1 MKKMQTEKFR
11 WTGQISLRKLSAVLA
26 AIYVLGLLPV
36 FAIARYNYASAD
48 DFGMGLAAYRAFSST
63 GNIFAAIGQGFY
75 MAWYDYIHWMG
86 YFTSTVFMS
95 VPPNVFDERLYPVGV
110 FILIFML
117 TAGTLY
123 FFRALFVNA
132 LRIDRYASRCLAL
145 VTLLVTV
152 QCLPEG
158 SARVESFFWYCSG
171 VNYVLL
177 YSFGLFWLGL
187 LISAVFDQS
196 RGKRIYDLVMA
207 CILGF
212 AVGGGNYMTSLSC
225 AIIAV
230 LVIIAALRCRHKE
243 LLAPCLFLLAGFA
256 LSCLAPGNNNRAQS
270 LQGFSAVKTIL
281 IALYYTLSYCVN
293 EYTTWAVLLFF
304 ALAAV
309 IAWKAA
315 VKVPFR
321 FSYPALAVIFGYGMV
336 SANIAPPLYAEGN
349 IGAGR
354 LIALF
359 YMQYVLVAVL
369 LEVYVVG
376 WLRQYVI
383 GRAGD
388 AADECGAAE
397 GKKLAGNPQYTAED
411 VQAAADAAKMPA
423 EVKGA
428 AAGARLS
435 AAMSGAAVFLMAALV
450 FGSVLTVKADPD
462 FYMAT
467 SAAQDLLNG
476 HAARYKEQNDG
487 RRKILRDTSVKDAVL
502 DEFDYKPDLL
512 FFSDIETDPSNW
524 QNKALARYYGKDSVV
539 LRRTK

>member
-1 MKKMQTEKFR
+1 MQTEKFR
-11 WTGQISLRKLSAVLA
+11 WTGQVSLRKLSTVLA
-26 AIYVLGLLPV
+26 VIYVLGLLPV

-75 MAWYDYIHWMG
+75 MAWYDYLHWMG

-95 VPPNVFDERLYPVGV
+95 VPPNVFDERLYPIGV
-110 FILIFML
+110 FLLIFML

-123 FFRALFVNA
+123 FFRALFVKA
-132 LRIDRYASRCLAL
+132 WKIDKYASRCLAL

-152 QCLPEG
+152 QCMPEG

-177 YSFGLFWLGL
+177 YSFGLFWMGL

-230 LVIIAALRCRHKE
+230 LVIITALRCRHKE
-243 LLAPCLFLLAGFA
+243 LLAPCLFLLFGFA

-270 LQGFSAVKTIL
+270 LQGFGAVKTIL

-315 VKVPFR
+315 EKVSFR

-354 LIALF
+354 LVALF

-376 WLRQYVI
+376 WLRQYVT
-383 GRAGD
+383 GGAGS
-388 AADECGAAE
+388 AAGVCGAAD
-397 GKKLAGNPQYTAED
+397 GQDSPED
-411 VQAAADAAKMPA
+411 VPNRQSAADAKQLP
-423 EVKGA
+423 A
-428 AAGARLS
+428 AAQRDAGSVKLS
-435 AAMSGAAVFLMAALV
+435 AAMSGASLFLAAALI
-450 FGSVLTVKADPD
+450 FGSALTVKADPD

-467 SAAQDLLNG
+467 CAAQDLLNG
-476 HAARYKEQNDG
+476 HAARYKEQNDE
-487 RRKILRDTSVKDAVL
+487 RKKILRDASVKDAVL
-502 DEFDYKPDLL
+502 DEFDDKPDLL

-524 QNKALARYYGKDSVV
+524 QNMALARYYGKDSVV
-539 LRRTK
+539 LRKTE

>member
-11 WTGQISLRKLSAVLA
+11 WTGQVSLRKLSAVLA
-26 AIYVLGLLPV
+26 VIYVLGLLPV

-75 MAWYDYIHWMG
+75 MAWYDYLHWMG

-95 VPPNVFDERLYPVGV
+95 VPPNVFDERLYPIGV
-110 FILIFML
+110 FLLIFVL

-123 FFRALFVNA
+123 FFRALFVKA
-132 LRIDRYASRCLAL
+132 WKIDKYASHCLAL

-152 QCLPEG
+152 QCMPEG

-177 YSFGLFWLGL
+177 YSFGLFWMGL

-225 AIIAV
+225 AVIAV

-243 LLAPCLFLLAGFA
+243 LLAPCLFLLFGFA

-270 LQGFSAVKTIL
+270 LQGFGAVKTIL

-315 VKVPFR
+315 EKVSFR

-354 LIALF
+354 LVALF

-376 WLRQYVI
+376 WLRQYVT
-383 GRAGD
+383 GGAGS
-388 AADECGAAE
+388 AAGVCGAADGQDHLE
-397 GKKLAGNPQYTAED
+397 E
-411 VQAAADAAKMPA
+411 
-423 EVKGA
+423 
-428 AAGARLS
+428 AAGATRLPAQAQGAAGGAKLS
-435 AAMSGAAVFLMAALV
+435 AALSGVSIFLMAALI
-450 FGSVLTVKADPD
+450 FGSALTVKADPD

-467 SAAQDLLNG
+467 CAAQDLLNG
-476 HAARYKEQNDG
+476 HAARYKEQNDE
-487 RRKILRDTSVKDAVL
+487 RRKILRDASVKDAVL
-502 DEFDYKPDLL
+502 DEFDDKPDLL
-512 FFSDIETDPSNW
+512 FFSDIETDSSNW

-539 LRRTK
+539 LRKTK

>member
-1 MKKMQTEKFR
+1 MQTEKFR

-26 AIYVLGLLPV
+26 VIYVLGLLPV

-75 MAWYDYIHWMG
+75 MAWYDYLHWMG

-95 VPPNVFDERLYPVGV
+95 VPPNVFDERLYPIGV
-110 FILIFML
+110 FLLIFVL

-123 FFRALFVNA
+123 FFRALFVKA
-132 LRIDRYASRCLAL
+132 WKIDKYASRCLAL

-152 QCLPEG
+152 QCMPEG

-177 YSFGLFWLGL
+177 YSFGLFWMGL

-243 LLAPCLFLLAGFA
+243 LLAPCLFLLFGFA

-270 LQGFSAVKTIL
+270 LQGFGAVKTIL

-315 VKVPFR
+315 EKVSFR

-336 SANIAPPLYAEGN
+336 SANIAPPRRGAAGRALLYAVCSGG
-349 IGAGR
+349 GASGSVCRRMAASVCDRRCRKRGGCVRRRRRAGPLGGSCRCDAAACAGARSGR
-354 LIALF
+354 RC
-359 YMQYVLVAVL
+359 QAVGCA
-369 LEVYVVG
+369 VG
-376 WLRQYVI
+376 RFRISY
-383 GRAGD
+383 GRAGFRL
-388 AADECGAAE
+388 CTYRE
-397 GKKLAGNPQYTAED
+397 GRP
-411 VQAAADAAKMPA
+411 
-423 EVKGA
+423 
-428 AAGARLS
+428 
-435 AAMSGAAVFLMAALV
+435 
-450 FGSVLTVKADPD
+450 
-462 FYMAT
+462 
-467 SAAQDLLNG
+467 
-476 HAARYKEQNDG
+476 
-487 RRKILRDTSVKDAVL
+487 
-502 DEFDYKPDLL
+502 
-512 FFSDIETDPSNW
+512 
-524 QNKALARYYGKDSVV
+524 
-539 LRRTK
+539 

>member
-1 MKKMQTEKFR
+1 MQTEKFR
-11 WTGQISLRKLSAVLA
+11 WTGQVSLRKLSAVLA
-26 AIYVLGLLPV
+26 VIYVLGLLPV

-75 MAWYDYIHWMG
+75 MAWYDYLHWMG

-95 VPPNVFDERLYPVGV
+95 VPPNVFDERLYPIGV
-110 FILIFML
+110 FLLIFVL

-123 FFRALFVNA
+123 FFRALFVKA
-132 LRIDRYASRCLAL
+132 WKIDKYASRCLAL

-152 QCLPEG
+152 QCMPEG

-177 YSFGLFWLGL
+177 YSFGLFWMGL

-225 AIIAV
+225 AVIAV
-230 LVIIAALRCRHKE
+230 LVIIAVLRSRHKE
-243 LLAPCLFLLAGFA
+243 LLAPCLFLLFGFA

-270 LQGFSAVKTIL
+270 LQGFGAVKTIL

-293 EYTTWAVLLFF
+293 EYMTWAVLLFF
-304 ALAAV
+304 ALAAI

-315 VKVPFR
+315 EKVSFR

-354 LIALF
+354 LVALF

-376 WLRQYVI
+376 WLRQYVT
-383 GRAGD
+383 GGASGGQ
-388 AADECGAAE
+388 ALPASSQCFADGQDS
-397 GKKLAGNPQYTAED
+397 PED
-411 VQAAADAAKMPA
+411 VPNRQSAADAKQLP
-423 EVKGA
+423 A
-428 AAGARLS
+428 AAQRDAGSVKLS
-435 AAMSGAAVFLMAALV
+435 AAMSGASLFLAAALI
-450 FGSVLTVKADPD
+450 FGSALTVKADPD

-467 SAAQDLLNG
+467 CAAQDLLNG
-476 HAARYKEQNDG
+476 HAARYKEQNDE
-487 RRKILRDTSVKDAVL
+487 RRKILRDASVKDAVL
-502 DEFDYKPDLL
+502 DEFDDKPDLL

-539 LRRTK
+539 LRKTE

>member
-1 MKKMQTEKFR
+1 MQTEKFR

-26 AIYVLGLLPV
+26 AIYVLGLLPI

-123 FFRALFVNA
+123 FFRALFVKA
-132 LRIDRYASRCLAL
+132 LRIDKYASRCLAL

-230 LVIIAALRCRHKE
+230 LVIIAALRCRNKG

-270 LQGFSAVKTIL
+270 LQGFGAVKTIL

-309 IAWKAA
+309 ISWKAA
-315 VKVPFR
+315 EKVPFR

-354 LIALF
+354 LVALF

-376 WLRQYVI
+376 WLRQYVT
-383 GRAGD
+383 GRAGKT
-388 AADECGAAE
+388 AGACGAVE
-397 GKKLAGNPQYTAED
+397 EQEPVED
-411 VQAAADAAKMPA
+411 AQDAADAAKMPA

-428 AAGARLS
+428 AAGGKLS
-435 AAMSGAAVFLMAALV
+435 AVMSGAAVFLMAALV

-467 SAAQDLLNG
+467 SAAQDLMNG